1 MDTVMWCQDLDV
13 GGLVL
18 LPVDQV
24 LCTILKIMLSEWLMA
39 MGCFSPF
46 RLLLPQTIT
55 TDG

>member
-55 TDG
+55 TD